1 MKGTVEQVK
10 RVGILGAGYIAD
22 YHLFALQRAP
32 GVAVVG
38 VCDLSRTRAERLA
51 SQMEGAQA
59 YTDLAR
65 MIAEARPDVV
75 HVLTPPTAHF
85 APTRQLLEA
94 GVSVFAEKPLAVR
107 SEDCAALGKLAAE
120 RGLAL
125 GTGHNFLFA
134 PAYERLMQDVASGRL
149 GRLDQVDIVWN
160 KPLPQ
165 VQFGPFGGW
174 LFKDSR
180 NILLEVGPHS
190 FAHLAHLLG
199 GEVQM
204 QAEARDPVRL
214 PNDLVFHRHWE
225 IQGQQGRVGARL
237 RFSFIDGYPEHYVH
251 VRGSAASATVD
262 FELSTYTLREH
273 SQDLL
278 DFDRFAASV
287 RGARDAIVQAGTTLG
302 SFVLSKAGLPFD
314 GGPYQTSISK
324 AVRTFYEGLAAGA
337 PMDRRLGAE
346 LAGQALKLAEA
357 TTRAAKLSDPPP
369 PRKEKPAN
377 GAVANGAHATNGG
390 GKTNGHGKRPPSTV
404 LVLGGTGFIGRALVR
419 RLRSE
424 GLGVRA
430 LVRDTGGHAE
440 ALAELGA
447 ELVKG
452 DFNDTPSIEAAM
464 DGIQHVYHLARGYG
478 RTWDDYIRL
487 DVEPTRRLAEL
498 CLPRGVALYYTS
510 SIAIYAAGK
519 PGDVITEDTPPG
531 KGTIRVNPYAR
542 VKVEIEKLLLELYRD
557 RGLKLVIFRPGIV
570 IGAGGSP
577 YHWGVG
583 AWPYN
588 SICRVWGEGNDALPF
603 VLVED
608 CADAMVRVVGRQDV
622 WGESFNLV
630 GEPCLT
636 GNQYLDELER
646 IAGIKVRRLPVPA
659 WRRFVEDI
667 AKYGLKTIAG
677 SERNLPSYAYYVGL
691 SNRARYSPEKTK
703 QRLGWRPRGEL
714 AQVVDQGIAAPVAEF
729 LV

>member
-1 MKGTVEQVK
+1 MKGTVENKPGNVK

-22 YHLFALQRAP
+22 YHLFALQRTP

-51 SQMEGAQA
+51 SQVDGAQA
-59 YTDLAR
+59 YTELGR

-85 APTRQLLEA
+85 APTKQLLEA
-94 GVSVFAEKPLAVR
+94 GVAVFAEKPLAVR
-107 SEDCAALGKLAAE
+107 SEDCAALGKLAAD
-120 RGLAL
+120 RGVAL

-134 PAYERLMQDVASGRL
+134 PAYERLVQDLTSGRL

-180 NILLEVGPHS
+180 NVLFEVGPHS

-199 GEVQM
+199 GDVQM

-214 PNDLVFHRHWE
+214 PNDLVFHRQWE
-225 IQGQQGRVGARL
+225 IQGQQGKVGARL

-287 RGARDAIVQAGTTLG
+287 RGAKDALVQAGTTLG

-324 AVRTFYEGLAAGA
+324 AVRTFYEALAAGA
-337 PMDRRLGAE
+337 TTATLATLDRRLSAD
-346 LAGQALKLAEA
+346 LAQQAVKLAEA
-357 TTRAAKLSDPPP
+357 TTRGAKLAEPPP
-369 PRKEKPAN
+369 SRKAAANAKATNGN
-377 GAVANGAHATNGG
+377 GAATNGG
-390 GKTNGHGKRPPSTV
+390 GGNGHGKRTSSPGRSTV

-419 RLRSE
+419 RLRAE

-440 ALAELGA
+440 ALGELGA

-464 DGIQHVYHLARGYG
+464 DGAGSSTST
-478 RTWDDYIRL
+478 TWRAATAA
-487 DVEPTRRLAEL
+487 PGTTTSAWTSSPPAAWPSCAWPAGPRFTTRRRS
-498 CLPRGVALYYTS
+498 PS
-510 SIAIYAAGK
+510 
-519 PGDVITEDTPPG
+519 TPP
-531 KGTIRVNPYAR
+531 A
-542 VKVEIEKLLLELYRD
+542 
-557 RGLKLVIFRPGIV
+557 
-570 IGAGGSP
+570 S
-577 YHWGVG
+577 
-583 AWPYN
+583 
-588 SICRVWGEGNDALPF
+588 
-603 VLVED
+603 
-608 CADAMVRVVGRQDV
+608 
-622 WGESFNLV
+622 
-630 GEPCLT
+630 
-636 GNQYLDELER
+636 
-646 IAGIKVRRLPVPA
+646 
-659 WRRFVEDI
+659 
-667 AKYGLKTIAG
+667 
-677 SERNLPSYAYYVGL
+677 
-691 SNRARYSPEKTK
+691 RAT
-703 QRLGWRPRGEL
+703 
-714 AQVVDQGIAAPVAEF
+714 
-729 LV
+729 